1 MSRDNIVSIADR
13 LAEPPPV
20 EVRRPEYDDCKHEHT
35 LIDEKLRTIG
45 CADCREER
53 LDPIEVLIHMAR
65 VWGRWQREAEQLR
78 ALNNDYYRIER
89 EKWERRRDRHLA
101 AHPDHR
107 SRYRLHGDMLVP
119 AGMPDPRARD
129 ANGYGLGQL
138 MPNRDE
144 CRECYYLALHAS
156 WRWLPTVAPEPPSG
170 PLTTPPVAQT
180 HPLGDTG
187 SQEP

>member
-1 MSRDNIVSIADR
+1 MSRNAEIISIADR

-20 EVRRPEYDDCKHEHT
+20 DVRRPEYDDCRHAHT
-35 LIDEKLRTIG
+35 IIDGRLRIVS

-53 LDPIEVLIHMAR
+53 LDPIEVLIDLADQ
-65 VWGRWQREAEQLR
+65 WGRWQRQAERLHE
-78 ALNNDYYRIER
+78 LNVDYYRIER

-119 AGMPDPRARD
+119 AGMPDPSARD
-129 ANGYGLGQL
+129 SRGYGLAHA
-138 MPNRDE
+138 MPDKDD
-144 CRECYYLALHAS
+144 CRECYYIAVYVS

-170 PLTTPPVAQT
+170 PLQPPPNPSA
-180 HPLGDTG
+180 TG
-187 SQEP
+187 TDQE